1 MEKFKQAREFEK
13 WLLRQLKNCPAN
25 PKNTFTRY
33 IMNNI
38 KLLFFLILAV
48 GVSCVNTMAGTV
60 ASDYSFVNIGS
71 ENGLSQ
77 SNVKTILQDSY
88 GFMWFGTKNGLNRYD
103 GSRIVAIDCCDH
115 EKKRSNHNIS
125 ALFEDVD
132 RRLWV
137 GTDEG
142 VYIYDIKHDEFEFID
157 NRAPDGVMMENWVAC
172 IDRDYNGNIW
182 IVVPDKGIFRWS
194 DNDLFHYTLPSHDQP
209 SDLCVTEDGCVWVCG
224 WNMGLMK
231 YDPAADKF
239 VQVSHDSRGRSLLGI
254 ETNTISAD
262 GDCLLMAV
270 QSGGL
275 MKYDF
280 VKNVLADVVVPELHH
295 TFVRNAEVYGDEIWA
310 GTHNGLY
317 VINEKNG
324 DMVHLKSSITEPNS
338 LSDNIIYT
346 IYRDREGGTWLGT
359 MFGGVN
365 YYAKRN
371 LNFMKLLPRNSQ
383 NSLSSRRIR
392 ELVADGDC
400 IYVGT
405 EDAGMNVLDV
415 KALNVTRIT
424 YPTHMKEPVTLALC
438 SYDGNAYCSYFKE
451 GLQVIDRQ
459 GHDKFYFN
467 SQLGIKNSIYAMTV
481 DSKGRFW
488 AGGDAGLYCSLSAE
502 ALDFKRID
510 DFADVWIW
518 DILETGDDELWLAT
532 MGYGAV
538 KYNVATG
545 RVKFYTKDP
554 ADDRSL
560 SSNSVSS
567 IMRDSAGNLWFST
580 DRGGICRYN
589 AATDDFSCFSIE
601 NGLPDD
607 VAYGILE
614 DSNGYLWFGTNR
626 GLVKFNPK
634 DESVRIYT
642 TKEGLCS
649 NQFNYKSAVEGS
661 DGRFYFGTI
670 GGLVSFDPE
679 ADIEEQPE
687 APIYFTRLSIANE
700 EVTKHTPDSPLKVS
714 ILETDK
720 ITLPYDK
727 ASINLDV
734 ALLSYSSSLAK
745 DYYYRLEPVDK
756 QWIRTSQDGIRYA
769 NLSPGEYV
777 LHVSATGDVNAT
789 AARSLAITIL
799 PPWWQTTTAMVCWFI
814 LIVCIFTVWFI
825 WYRHHKNQQLVER
838 QKLFEIEKEKELY
851 ESKVDF
857 FTEIAH
863 EIRTPLTLINGP
875 LEIIKEQGEV
885 NDPQLAKNLRVIGQN
900 TRRLLDLASQLLDF
914 QKIGANRLK
923 LKYETVDVSQL
934 LQETVARFEPTFAH
948 DNKALQITRCE
959 EHLIANIDREAVTK
973 IFSNLLTNALKYGRR
988 EINVELSHIGGEM
1001 VVKVQSDGEKIP
1013 AERAEQIFEP
1023 FYQLDNRTREKR
1035 GVGIGLSLSRSLAM
1049 AHKGT
1054 LVLDTATGDDANTF
1068 VLTIPLNPGD
1078 GSDAVN
1084 VSVEPVLP
1092 VGGNDNNLLAGQ
1104 GSEDGNVND
1113 EEAVA
1118 GCRILVVE
1126 DEADLLEFICERLSE
1141 TFEVERAVNGKEALD
1156 VLQQGNIDLILS
1168 DVMMPVMN
1176 GIDMCRSIKTDL
1188 NLCHIPVI
1196 FLTAKNDINS
1206 KIAGLKAGA
1215 ESYIEKPFSFDYL
1228 KSQIVSLLSNRRK
1241 EREAFSKR
1249 PFFPMK
1255 NVQMSKEDETFM
1267 ERAVKVINDN
1277 ITDEQFN
1284 VERLAEELCMSRS
1297 SLLRKIKSVFNLP
1310 PLDFIRLIKLKKA
1323 AELIQEGNYKVGE
1336 VCFMVGFSSH
1346 SYFSKLFNKQF
1357 GMTPKDFEKQVQS
1370 RREHSRGKSA
1380 ATDSLPGE

>member
-1 MEKFKQAREFEK
+1 
-13 WLLRQLKNCPAN
+13 
-25 PKNTFTRY
+25 
-33 IMNNI
+33 MNNI
-38 KLLFFLILAV
+38 KFALLLPFVLCLSLVCAKSRAAE
-48 GVSCVNTMAGTV
+48 VS
-60 ASDYSFVNIGS
+60 YSFMNIGS
-71 ENGLSQ
+71 ESGLSQ
-77 SNVKTILQDSY
+77 SNVKAILQDSY

-103 GSRIVAIDCCDH
+103 GSRIVAIDCNDC
-115 EKKRSNHNIS
+115 KKRRSNHNIS
-125 ALFEDVD
+125 ALFEDDD

-142 VYIYDIKHDEFEFID
+142 VYIYDIKHDEFTFID
-157 NRAPDGVMMENWVAC
+157 NHAPDGAMMENWVAC
-172 IDRDYNGNIW
+172 IDRDQSGNIW
-182 IVVPDKGIFRWS
+182 IVVPDKGIFRWVE
-194 DNDLFHYTLPSHDQP
+194 DGLFHYTLPVHDQP
-209 SDLCVTEDGCVWVCG
+209 SDLCVTHDGSVWVCG

-239 VQVSHDSRGRSLLGI
+239 VQVRRDKNGCSLLGI

-262 GDCLLMAV
+262 GDCLVLAV

-275 MKYDF
+275 KKYDF
-280 VKNVLADVVVPELHH
+280 VKNEFTDIDVPELHN
-295 TFVRNAEVYGDEIWA
+295 TYVRNAEVFDGEIWV

-317 VINEKNG
+317 VVNETTG
-324 DMVHLKSSITEPNS
+324 DVVHSKSSMTEPNS

-359 MFGGVN
+359 MFGGVD
-365 YYAKRN
+365 YYARRN
-371 LNFMKLLPRNSQ
+371 LNFRKFLPRSGQ

-392 ELVADGDC
+392 ELATAGDC

-405 EDAGMNVLDV
+405 EDAGVNIFDINTFNAAQV
-415 KALNVTRIT
+415 AC
-424 YPTHMKEPVTLALC
+424 PTQMKEPVTLAIY
-438 SYDGNAYCSYFKE
+438 SYGGNAYCSYFKG
-451 GLQVIDRQ
+451 GLQVIDNQ
-459 GHDKFYFN
+459 GHEKFYPN
-467 SQLGIKNSIYAMTV
+467 SQLGIENSIYAIMI
-481 DSKGRFW
+481 DSKGRMW
-488 AGGDAGLYCSLSAE
+488 VGGDAGLYCSQQAGS
-502 ALDFKRID
+502 LDFKEVEN
-510 DFADVWIW
+510 FADVWIW
-518 DILETGDDELWLAT
+518 DIIETAGDELWLAT
-532 MGYGAV
+532 MGYGVV
-538 KYNVATG
+538 KYNVSTG
-545 RVKFYTKDP
+545 RVKFYTNDP
-554 ADDRSL
+554 ADEQSL

-589 AATDDFSCFSIE
+589 AESDDFSRFSITD
-601 NGLPDD
+601 GFPDD
-607 VAYGILE
+607 VAYKILE
-614 DSNGYLWFGTNR
+614 DDNGYLWFGTNR

-634 DESVRIYT
+634 DGAVRTYT

-649 NQFNYKSAVEGS
+649 NQFNYKSAVKGS

-670 GGLVSFDPE
+670 GGLVSFDPK
-679 ADIEEQPE
+679 ADIEMQPE

-700 EVTKHTPDSPLKVS
+700 EVTERTPGSPLKVS

-720 ITLPYDK
+720 ITLPHDK
-727 ASINLDV
+727 ASISLDV
-734 ALLSYSSSLAK
+734 AVLSYSSSIAK

-756 QWIRTSQDGIRYA
+756 QWIKTSQAGIQYA

-777 LHVSATGDVNAT
+777 LHVSADPNAGV
-789 AARSLAITIL
+789 ASRSLSITVS
-799 PPWWQTTTAMVCWFI
+799 PPWWQSTVATVGW
-814 LIVCIFTVWFI
+814 LVLVVCIFTVWFV
-825 WYRHHKNQQLVER
+825 WYRHHKNKQLAER

-875 LEIIKEQGEV
+875 LEIIKEEGEEKG
-885 NDPQLAKNLRVIGQN
+885 PHLAKNLQVIEQN
-900 TRRLLDLASQLLDF
+900 TRRLLDLATQLLDF

-923 LKYETVDVSQL
+923 LKYETVDVAQL
-934 LQETVARFEPTFAH
+934 LRETVARFEPTFSH
-948 DNKALQITRCE
+948 DGKVLRITHCDERLMAC
-959 EHLIANIDREAVTK
+959 IDKEAVTK
-973 IFSNLLTNALKYGRR
+973 IFSNLLTNALKYGRQS
-988 EINVELSHIGGEM
+988 IDVELSQVGDDM
-1001 VVKVQSDGEKIP
+1001 VAKVTSDGDKIP
-1013 AERAEQIFEP
+1013 AARAEQIFEP

-1049 AHKGT
+1049 AHKGS
-1054 LVLDTATGDDANTF
+1054 LVLDKAAADGVNTF
-1068 VLTIPLNPGD
+1068 MLTIPLNMGGED
-1078 GSDAVN
+1078 GE
-1084 VSVEPVLP
+1084 VEVDSQLATPTRD
-1092 VGGNDNNLLAGQ
+1092 NDNNLLASRDEGD
-1104 GSEDGNVND
+1104 DGIND

-1126 DEADLLEFICERLSE
+1126 DEADLLDFICERLSQ
-1141 TFEVERAVNGKEALD
+1141 TFEVERATNGKEALE
-1156 VLQQGNIDLILS
+1156 VLQHGNIDLILS

-1176 GIDMCRSIKTDL
+1176 GIEMCKSIKTDL

-1215 ESYIEKPFSFDYL
+1215 EAYIEKPFSFDYL
-1228 KSQIVSLLSNRRK
+1228 KSQVVSLLGNRRK

-1267 ERAVKVINDN
+1267 EKAVKVINDN

-1357 GMTPKDFEKQVQS
+1357 GMTPKDFEKQVQA
-1370 RREHSRGKSA
+1370 RREQSRGKQA
-1380 ATDSLPGE
+1380 DGLPGE